1 MNLSDV
7 KLVDSEFAF
16 VCTEWVHSCKLFCT
30 LYVPCLIY
38 SQLNAVLYSVPCL
51 INRQLYAILYSVPCL
66 VAASYKLYVLC
77 TLPCLLTALCTFCV
91 LYSLHYATVRCM

>member
-30 LYVPCLIY
+30 LYVPTLPEIPFSY
-38 SQLNAVLYSVPCL
+38 SQGKP
-51 INRQLYAILYSVPCL
+51 
-66 VAASYKLYVLC
+66 LC
-77 TLPCLLTALCTFCV
+77 TV
-91 LYSLHYATVRCM
+91 H